1 MNIFVL
7 KCTFIKICIYRFL
20 INIFIKMRSQNYD
33 LKTVSLSKTT
43 SFTNLEG
50 VSYLHQQEISTL
62 LGPCW
67 QLQGFV
73 PMDVCLICTNSLG
86 EKKGGNWW
94 DDVEETKWIRGSLRM
109 TMVQEM
115 DRKGR
120 YYALENGGTTK
131 FQRSEAHIAR
141 PTWSSSQD
149 LTTALMPVRGPQIC
163 QLCVR
168 SRRHRII

>member
-1 MNIFVL
+1 MNRFVL
-7 KCTFIKICIYRFL
+7 KCTFIKIYIYHFP
-20 INIFIKMRSQNYD
+20 INIFIKMRSQSYA
-33 LKTVSLSKTT
+33 LEYALETVSLSKTT
-43 SFTNLEG
+43 SFTKGSNIFTPTRNTAPRVRAYG
-50 VSYLHQQEISTL
+50 
-62 LGPCW
+62 C
-67 QLQGFV
+67 V
-73 PMDVCLICTNSLG
+73 PNPYKLAWWK
-86 EKKGGNWW
+86 KKGGDWW
-94 DDVEETKWIRGSLRM
+94 DDVEETKWIRGSLRI

-141 PTWSSSQD
+141 PIWSSSQD
-149 LTTALMPVRGPQIC
+149 LTTALMPVHGPQIC